1 MLLFLSFN
9 HKTTYSTIGRIIYFP
24 KRKYWNIDNL
34 LSPKRKKKVTSV
46 DKNVKE
52 TTKTISDRLKFADSA
67 WLMAGLLSNLVGNFV
82 EGIQKTKCKYGD
94 DSKTCEKCGVKY
106 KVDLIEYKFLCRNM
120 KYQKH
125 FDEDLKN
132 ICQYI
137 QIFWIWYQQVCFVL
151 PKRCLPIWICM
162 TEKNLIEH
170 HYLGRRPLQSL
181 KNDFYFLCIL
191 NTRKKSL

>member
-34 LSPKRKKKVTSV
+34 LGPKRKKKVKSV

-67 WLMAGLLSNLVGNFV
+67 GLMADSLSNLVGNFV
-82 EGIQKTKCKYGD
+82 EGIKKTKCKYGD
-94 DSKTCEKCGVKY
+94 DSKTCEKCGDKY
-106 KVDLIEYKFLCRNM
+106 KVDLIECKFLCRNK
-120 KYQKH
+120 KYHKT
-125 FDEDLKN
+125 FWWGFKKN

-151 PKRCLPIWICM
+151 PRRCLPIWICM
-162 TEKNLIEH
+162 AKKNLIEH
-170 HYLGRRPLQSL
+170 HYLG
-181 KNDFYFLCIL
+181 
-191 NTRKKSL
+191 KKTFTVS

>member
-106 KVDLIEYKFLCRNM
+106 KVDLIEYKFLCRN
-120 KYQKH
+120 KKCQKH
-125 FDEDLKN
+125 FDEDLKKTFAN
-132 ICQYI
+132 IYRFSEYDISKFALFFQRGVYPYEYV
-137 QIFWIWYQQVCFVL
+137 WL
-151 PKRCLPIWICM
+151 
-162 TEKNLIEH
+162 
-170 HYLGRRPLQSL
+170 
-181 KNDFYFLCIL
+181 
-191 NTRKKSL
+191 RKT